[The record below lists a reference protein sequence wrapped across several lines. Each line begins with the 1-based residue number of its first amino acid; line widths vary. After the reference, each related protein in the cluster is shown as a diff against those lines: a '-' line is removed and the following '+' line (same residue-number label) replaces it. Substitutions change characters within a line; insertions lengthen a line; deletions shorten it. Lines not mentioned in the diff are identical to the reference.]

1 MAEYKGI
8 LICGE
13 VIEGKVTTITRELI
27 TTGGRL
33 SDDLN
38 QRLSILLI
46 GENIQEAAKEAV
58 FFGSDVVYTVENI
71 PFAESPPEHYLA
83 IIANIC
89 QKAAP
94 SIVLFGQTDMG
105 RDIAPRLAA
114 RLGASICMDCV
125 ELAIDPE
132 TGSLLQSKPVYGGN
146 AVAVWASENSQPQIV
161 TLRPRAAA
169 PADPDPSRKGEVE
182 PVNVDVDDSM
192 VKSKLLETVKEEIKG
207 IRLDEAKVIVSGGGG
222 IDGKEGFEL
231 LKDLAQILG
240 GTIGITRVPC
250 DEGWMPANLE
260 IGQTGHIVSPDLY
273 VAVGISGAPQHLAGC
288 SGSKCIVAINKNP
301 EAHIFEEADFGIVGD
316 YREALPPLIEKCKAL
331 KK

>member
-1 MAEYKGI
+1 MAEHKGI

-13 VIEGKVTTITRELI
+13 VKEGKVATITRELI
-27 TTGGRL
+27 TTGRKL

-58 FFGSDVVYTVENI
+58 FFGVDVVYTVENI
-71 PFAESPPEHYLA
+71 VFAASAPEHYLG
-83 IIANIC
+83 IIATIC

-94 SIVLFGQTDMG
+94 SIVLFGQADMG

-114 RLGASICMDCV
+114 RLGTSICMDCV

-132 TGSLLQSKPVYGGN
+132 TRSLLQSKPVYGGN
-146 AVAVWASENSQPQIV
+146 AVAVWISNDVRPQIV
-161 TLRPRAAA
+161 TMRPRTAA
-169 PADPDPSRKGEVE
+169 PAEADPTRKGEIE
-182 PVNVDVDDSM
+182 PVKVDLDDSTI
-192 VKSKLLETVKEEIKG
+192 KSELLETVKEDVKG
-207 IRLDEAKVIVSGGGG
+207 IRLDEAKVIVAGGGG

-231 LKDLAQILG
+231 LKDLAQVLG
-240 GTIGITRVPC
+240 GTLGITRVPC
-250 DEGWMPANLE
+250 DEGWIPASLE
-260 IGQTGHIVSPDLY
+260 IGQTGHVVTPDLY

-288 SGSKCIVAINKNP
+288 SGSKCLVAINKNP
-301 EAHIFEEADFGIVGD
+301 DAHIFEEADFGIVGD
-316 YREALPPLIEKCKAL
+316 YREVLPPLIEKCKAL